1 MTEKFKQQIKS
12 SNKQLF
18 YNSSGDPRAYKLNIR
33 HLSASSF
40 SGLATLIDG
49 YIVPKSNIY
58 LVDLKKETIRL
69 AEEKVKLIKL
79 ENIK

>member
-18 YNSSGDPRAYKLNIR
+18 YNTSGDPRAYKLNIR

-40 SGLATLIDG
+40 CGLATLVNG

-58 LVDLKKETIRL
+58 IVDLEKETIKL
-69 AEEKVKLIKL
+69 IEEKIKLIKL
-79 ENIK
+79 ESLQ